1 MLFVEISRFHELV
14 PASETEA
21 AIKLLNDVFCDVRAC
36 VHVFFFFKA
45 LIYHSSTVANNHPEV
60 SSTDGLYIS

>member
-36 VHVFFFFKA
+36 VHVFFFQG
-45 LIYHSSTVANNHPEV
+45 T
-60 SSTDGLYIS
+60 YISFEHCCE